1 MKPEIPPCFYR
12 LSVKALILD
21 ETRTKFFVIQRQD
34 GKWELAGGGLEWNEN
49 PFDCLLREIKEETQ
63 LSVVSS
69 NSKPSYFITAIAN
82 TRDFYISNIIYEV
95 KLIDLN
101 FVPSSECV
109 AVRFVSLE
117 EVSGID
123 VTPTLAEFA
132 NVFDPKNH

>member
-1 MKPEIPPCFYR
+1 MNTKLPPCCYR
-12 LSVKALILD
+12 VSVKALILD
-21 ETRTKFFVIQRQD
+21 KTRTKFLVIQRQD
-34 GKWELAGGGLEWNEN
+34 GKWELVGGGLEWGEK
-49 PFDCLLREIKEETQ
+49 PLDCLLREIKEETQ
-63 LSVVSS
+63 LNVISS

-82 TRDFYISNIIYEV
+82 SKDFYISNIIYEV
-95 KLIDLN
+95 ALADLN
-101 FVPSSECV
+101 FIPSDECI